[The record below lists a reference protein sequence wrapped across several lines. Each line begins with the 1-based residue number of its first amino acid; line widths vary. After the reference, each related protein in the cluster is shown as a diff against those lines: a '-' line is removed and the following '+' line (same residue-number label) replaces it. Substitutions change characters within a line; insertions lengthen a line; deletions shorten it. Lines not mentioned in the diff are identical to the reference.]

1 MSQHSLY
8 TAVEDF
14 RRARRRASLQHIM
27 SRLTGRSDELLSYED
42 ARRKL
47 RGMESANQ
55 HLEEVPLDAIVG
67 TVGRYS
73 DFNRSFL
80 PRRDINEQRWARV
93 KLQMTDLAGVP
104 PIEVYRIGQAYFV
117 KDGHHRVSVARQ
129 LGTEYIE
136 AYVTDVHTK
145 VPLSRDV
152 RPDDLILKAEYAA
165 FLAETGIDELR
176 PGADLTVTV
185 PGQYRLLKEHIAVH
199 RYFMGLDQKRDIPY
213 AKAVTHW
220 YDEVYIPVVRA
231 IRERGIL
238 RDFPDRT
245 ETDLYLW
252 ISEHRAALEHEL
264 GWQIEPADAATDLAA
279 RSGRT
284 LRRVIAR
291 ITDRVMSL
299 ATPDELADGPSP
311 GTWRREH
318 LPAHRA
324 ERLFLDILVPIGSE
338 RAGWSALDQ
347 ALEIARREGGSL
359 HGLHVVRSVA
369 AQDSPATQAIKDEFD
384 RRCAAAGIPGSLTV
398 ETGRISYRICEQA
411 RWADLVVTNLAYP
424 PPPRWLARLG
434 SGFRTMV
441 RRCPRPVLAVPGTC
455 SSMSRALLAYDG
467 SPKAEEALFVATY
480 LAGHWATP
488 LVVVTVPEHG
498 RTTSTTCTR
507 AERYLQDHG
516 VQATFVSQTG
526 NVAEVILHTAEE
538 QHCDLL
544 IMGGYGFTPL
554 LEAMLG
560 SSVDQVLRESHQPIL
575 ICR

>member
-1 MSQHSLY
+1 M
-8 TAVEDF
+8 F
-14 RRARRRASLQHIM
+14 
-27 SRLTGRSDELLSYED
+27 
-42 ARRKL
+42 
-47 RGMESANQ
+47 
-55 HLEEVPLDAIVG
+55 
-67 TVGRYS
+67 
-73 DFNRSFL
+73 FFFFFFL
-80 PRRDINEQRWARV
+80 
-93 KLQMTDLAGVP
+93 
-104 PIEVYRIGQAYFV
+104 FF
-117 KDGHHRVSVARQ
+117 
-129 LGTEYIE
+129 
-136 AYVTDVHTK
+136 
-145 VPLSRDV
+145 
-152 RPDDLILKAEYAA
+152 
-165 FLAETGIDELR
+165 FLAFFVFFFFFFFFFFSLFSFFFFFSFFFSFFCFLFFFFFFF
-176 PGADLTVTV
+176 LT
-185 PGQYRLLKEHIAVH
+185 KSA
-199 RYFMGLDQKRDIPY
+199 DIPY
-213 AKAVTHW
+213 AKPSRTGTTRSTFGSAR
-220 YDEVYIPVVRA
+220 DPRA
-231 IRERGIL
+231 RIL
-238 RDFPDRT
+238 RDSRT
-245 ETDLYLW
+245 ARADLYLW

-538 QHCDLL
+538 HHCDLL